1 MRAVGARLLAIESEK
16 TIILNPDEM
25 LALANSAGISV
36 IAVNQDSL
44 QQQAF
49 AA

>member
-1 MRAVGARLLAIESEK
+1 MRAVGAKLLAVESGR
-16 TIILNPDEM
+16 TIILNPEEM

-36 IAVNQDSL
+36 IAVNEASL
-44 QQQAF
+44 QRQA